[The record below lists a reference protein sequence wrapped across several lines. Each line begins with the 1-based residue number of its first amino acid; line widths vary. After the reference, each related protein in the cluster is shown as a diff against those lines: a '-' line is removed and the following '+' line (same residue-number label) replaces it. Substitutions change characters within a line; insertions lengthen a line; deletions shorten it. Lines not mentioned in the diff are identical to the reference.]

1 MALPVTD
8 TFLQT
13 SGSGQALATY
23 SASWSVLEGAFNVPS
38 GTGEVE
44 GTGGTYN
51 TARHNVETHSADQ
64 RARVQLVSAAI
75 SSGIYAGP
83 AVRCQSGANTSYH
96 ADCNGSSL
104 YFSKCVAGTQ
114 TTLAGPISV
123 SLAGTDWLSL
133 SVEGVGATV
142 TLKAWK
148 STAAAPD
155 TYTQLG
161 TDQTDTAGDRIT
173 TAGQTGIFIYGGSAL
188 GAIAAFQGE
197 NIAGGGGADVQLP
210 PLTMAPPRSARR

>member
-8 TFLQT
+8 TFLQST
-13 SGSGQALATY
+13 GSGQALSTY
-23 SASWSVLEGAFNVPS
+23 SAAWSVLEGSFNVPS

-51 TARHNVETHSADQ
+51 TARHNVETYNADH
-64 RARVQLVSAAI
+64 RARVQLVAAAI

-96 ADCNGSSL
+96 VDCNGSSL

-133 SVEGVGATV
+133 KVETIDASTV
-142 TLKAWK
+142 RLTAYE

-155 TYTQLG
+155 TYTLLD
-161 TDQTDTAGDRIT
+161 TVDDTAGDRIT

-197 NIAGGGGADVQLP
+197 NIGGGGGGGTQ
-210 PLTMAPPRSARR
+210 PPRSMNQYRHRRA